1 MREPEPT
8 VELHQRWPEGRGA
21 WGQRRDPAVLR
32 SDARPGRAVRDSG
45 SRLIVAIAAGLA
57 FTVGLYGIAAN
68 RDLVAAIGL
77 CAVGLTALALK
88 AAAGIRVQ
96 ALKRRCEMLGRA
108 RAKSERARHD
118 LELENAELRRQQRGA
133 RVPGS
138 CGQRRLRLGRRAG
151 LRTAPGAPR
160 PGRSRAGR
168 PDRHGARRR
177 ARSSRDRAEGAA
189 RLCALASPV
198 PTSRAARRAPPRR
211 RTGRRSSSCA
221 ST

>member
-21 WGQRRDPAVLR
+21 WGQRRDQAVLR

-45 SRLIVAIAAGLA
+45 SRLIVATAAGLA

-77 CAVGLTALALK
+77 CAVGLTTLALK
-88 AAAGIRVQ
+88 AAAGIRVH

-118 LELENAELRRQQRGA
+118 LELENAELRRHIADLESREAVVNDGFDWVDEQTSG
-133 RVPGS
+133 
-138 CGQRRLRLGRRAG
+138 RLRALLDQAG
-151 LRTAPGAPR
+151 L
-160 PGRSRAGR
+160 
-168 PDRHGARRR
+168 
-177 ARSSRDRAEGAA
+177 E
-189 RLCALASPV
+189 LADLTDVVLDDEEEQS
-198 PTSRAARRAPPRR
+198 
-211 RTGRRSSSCA
+211 
-221 ST
+221 